1 MKTPI
6 EKYNG
11 DNMYRRL
18 VDSLEALINQA
29 EFTPSEIREACV
41 LACINH
47 EYRRRRVPI
56 ILTKEAAAAIGILE
70 SEFLEHRNF

>member
-1 MKTPI
+1 MKTPK
-6 EKYNG
+6 EKYAN
-11 DNMYRRL
+11 DHNYRRL
-18 VDSLEALINQA
+18 VDMLEALIVQA

-47 EYRRRRVPI
+47 EYRRRCAPI

-70 SEFLEHRNF
+70 SEFLERRNF

>member
-6 EKYNG
+6 EKYHG
-11 DNMYRRL
+11 DNNYRSL
-18 VDSLEALINQA
+18 VDTLEALINQA

-47 EYRRRRVPI
+47 EYRRRRNPVI
-56 ILTKEAAAAIGILE
+56 FTEEAAAAIGILE
-70 SEFLEHRNF
+70 SEFLERRNF